1 MLINSLKLYN
11 YRNYSR
17 KQIEFSPELNII
29 IGNNGVGKT
38 NILESIVFVSNTKSF
53 RTNNDQNL
61 IKKGEEFSKIEIDSD
76 QGLFKVVVNKKNKSL
91 FLNNIL
97 IKKSSDYIGKIN
109 AVLFKPDDL
118 DLFVQ
123 IPGERRKV
131 LNMEINK
138 VSNKY
143 IKTLLQYE
151 KLLKDKNR
159 LLKEI
164 EIDETLLNIIDES
177 MVPLIRIILKE
188 REEFFEIIN
197 KNISTIY
204 NRISNE
210 KNNISVIYKKCS
222 EIENVDE
229 EIRKT
234 REKDYYYHYASFGP
248 HHDDYYFLMDNQEVS
263 TIASQGQKRMLL
275 IAFKFSLIEY
285 IKTRT
290 NQVPIILLDDI
301 LSELDRN
308 NKERL
313 LNIIPED
320 VQIII
325 TDTDINELN
334 IKRKYKLIEIKEETY
349 V

>member
-1 MLINSLKLYN
+1 MLINNLKLYN

-17 KQIEFSPELNII
+17 KSIEFSPDMNII

-38 NILESIVFVSNTKSF
+38 NILESIIFVSNTKSF

-61 IKKGEEFSKIEIDSD
+61 INKKEEYSKIEIDSD
-76 QGLFKVVVNKKNKSL
+76 QGQFKVVINKKNKSL

-109 AVLFKPDDL
+109 AILFKPDDL

-123 IPGERRKV
+123 MPSERRKV

-159 LLKEI
+159 LLKEL
-164 EIDETLLNIIDES
+164 EIDETLLNVIDES
-177 MVPLIRIILKE
+177 MVPLIRIIVKE

-197 KNISTIY
+197 RNISQIY

-210 KNNISVIYKKCS
+210 NKEIKVIYKKCS
-222 EIENVDE
+222 EIDDIEK
-229 EIRKT
+229 EISKT
-234 REKDYYYHYASFGP
+234 REKDYYYHYATYGP
-248 HHDDYYFLMDNQEVS
+248 HHDDYYFLMNDNEVS

-275 IAFKFSLIEY
+275 IAFKFCLIEY
-285 IKTRT
+285 IKAKTGKI
-290 NQVPIILLDDI
+290 PIILLDDI

-313 LNIIPED
+313 LNIIPD
-320 VQIII
+320 NTQVII
-325 TDTDINELN
+325 TDTYINDLN
-334 IKRKYKLIEIKEETY
+334 IKRNYKLIEIKEETY

>member
-1 MLINSLKLYN
+1 MLINNLKLYN

-17 KQIEFSPELNII
+17 KNIDFSKEMNII

-38 NILESIVFVSNTKSF
+38 NILESIIFVSNTKSF

-76 QGLFKVVVNKKNKSL
+76 SGLFKVVINRKNKSL

-97 IKKSSDYIGKIN
+97 IKRSSDYIGKIN
-109 AVLFKPDDL
+109 AILFKPDDL

-123 IPGERRKV
+123 MPSERRKI

-151 KLLKDKNR
+151 KLLKDKNK
-159 LLKEI
+159 LLKEL
-164 EIDETLLNIIDES
+164 EIDETLLNIINES
-177 MVPLIRIILKE
+177 MVPLIEIIVKE
-188 REEFFEIIN
+188 REEFFQIIN
-197 KNISTIY
+197 KHISNIY
-204 NRISNE
+204 NTISNE
-210 KNNISVIYKKCS
+210 DKNISVIYKKCS
-222 EIENVDE
+222 EIN
-229 EIRKT
+229 EIKNEINKT
-234 REKDYYYHYASFGP
+234 RDKDYYYHYATYGP
-248 HHDDYYFLMDNQEVS
+248 HHDDYYFMMDDQEVS

-275 IAFKFSLIEY
+275 IAFKFCLVEY
-285 IKTRT
+285 IKSKTGKI
-290 NQVPIILLDDI
+290 PIILLDDI
-301 LSELDRN
+301 LSELDKN

-313 LNIIPED
+313 LNFIPKNT
-320 VQIII
+320 QIII
-325 TDTDINELN
+325 TDTDINDLN
-334 IKRKYKLIEIKEETY
+334 IDRDYKLIEIKEETN